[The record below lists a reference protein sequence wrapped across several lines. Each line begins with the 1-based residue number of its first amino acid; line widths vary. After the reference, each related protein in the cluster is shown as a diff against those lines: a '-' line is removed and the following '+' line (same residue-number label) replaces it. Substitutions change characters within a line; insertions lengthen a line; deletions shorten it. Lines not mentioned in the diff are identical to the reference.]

1 MARPMTI
8 IAPTPGPIQTMKTG
22 PSAILGRLFK
32 TIKMGSIILAS
43 LGIHQSSMAMAVPST
58 VPSKKPATVS
68 IHVMPM
74 C

>member
-1 MARPMTI
+1 
-8 IAPTPGPIQTMKTG
+8 
-22 PSAILGRLFK
+22 
-32 TIKMGSIILAS
+32 MGSMILAS
-43 LGIHQSSMAMAVPST
+43 LGIHHSSMAMAVPST